1 MNHNSEQKLL
11 ATILV
16 LGMVSMAP
24 LAYTLAFAQD
34 ETVDQRTDTPRDK
47 EIHRVDISKDRYDTQ
62 RHATPEIQFRGKTT
76 GWAIIGGQAFNSEIN
91 LSGVGNHIPNRE
103 HWEIKAQG
111 EITVADRIAKLEL
124 QGKAHHDKVAL
135 QGIGTLESGEQFRVF
150 LKGFFA
156 PIAQTNDTDGADRGD
171 FALAFTHASVKYMDS
186 GVRIPLMQ
194 VGKVYV
200 EPYVMPVPVADQ

>member
-1 MNHNSEQKLL
+1 MNHNNEQKLL

-16 LGMVSMAP
+16 LGMVSIAP
-24 LAYTLAFAQD
+24 VAYSLAFAQN
-34 ETVDQRTDTPRDK
+34 ETVDQRKDAPRDK
-47 EIHRVDISKDRYDTQ
+47 DRTDISKDRVDIQ

-76 GWAIIGGQAFNSEIN
+76 GWAIIGGQAFSSEIN
-91 LSGVGNHIPNRE
+91 LSGVGNHISNRE
-103 HWEIKAQG
+103 HWEIKAEG

-124 QGKAHHDKVAL
+124 QGKAHHDKIAL
-135 QGIGTLESGEQFRVF
+135 HGIGTLENGEQFRVF

-156 PIAQTNDTDGADRGD
+156 PIVQTNDTDGADRGD

-186 GVRIPLMQ
+186 GMRIPLMQ

>member
-1 MNHNSEQKLL
+1 MNHNNEQKLL

-24 LAYTLAFAQD
+24 LVYSFAFAQNA
-34 ETVDQRTDTPRDK
+34 TVDQRADTSRDK
-47 EIHRVDISKDRYDTQ
+47 DAPRADISRNRDDMQ

-103 HWEIKAQG
+103 HWEIKAEG
-111 EITVADRIAKLEL
+111 EIIVADRIAKLEL
-124 QGKAHHDKVAL
+124 QGKAHHDKIAL
-135 QGIGTLESGEQFRVF
+135 HGIGTLENGEQFRVS

-156 PIAQTNDTDGADRGD
+156 PIAQPNDTDGDDRGD

-186 GVRIPLMQ
+186 GLRIPLMQ

-200 EPYVMPVPVADQ
+200 EPYVTPVPVAVK